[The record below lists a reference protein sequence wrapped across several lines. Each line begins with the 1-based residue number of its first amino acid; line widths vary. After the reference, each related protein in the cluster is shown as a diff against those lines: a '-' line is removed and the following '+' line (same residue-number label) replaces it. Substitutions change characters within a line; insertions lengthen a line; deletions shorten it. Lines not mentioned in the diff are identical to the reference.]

1 MAKKEA
7 KCEEGAPEWM
17 VTYGDMMSL
26 LLTFFILI
34 VSFSSI
40 QESEYQKAMGSLRGA
55 LGILKYKES
64 MIKLSPKK
72 FIQLSGLRT
81 APTDVKIS
89 DIERFIEAN
98 NLTDSITVEVT
109 KNGIAIRLQNPVL
122 FDIGKADLKKSGY
135 PILNKI
141 IELANTYPNKIR
153 VEGHTD
159 DLPIHTKE
167 FRSNWELSA
176 IRAINVIHYFQE
188 SGHVNPR
195 RMYYV
200 GYGPYKP
207 LVPNTSEANRAKNRR
222 VEIYL
227 ENVSPAE
234 ARANPDVYGALQALQ
249 SPLKT
254 KDGQNGGRK

>member
-1 MAKKEA
+1 MAKKAA
-7 KCEEGAPEWM
+7 KCSEGAPEWM

-40 QESEYQKAMGSLRGA
+40 QESEYQKAMGSLKGA
-55 LGILKYKES
+55 LGILKYKDS
-64 MIKLSPKK
+64 MVKLSPKK
-72 FIQLSGLRT
+72 FVQLQGFRST
-81 APTDVKIS
+81 PANVKVS
-89 DIERFIEAN
+89 DIEKFIEKN
-98 NLTDSITVEVT
+98 NLADSITVEVT
-109 KNGIAIRLQNPVL
+109 KNGIAIRLMNPVL
-122 FDIGKADLKKSGY
+122 FDLGKADLKTSGH
-135 PILNKI
+135 PILDKI
-141 IELANTYPNKIR
+141 IELAKTYPNKIR

-159 DLPIHTKE
+159 DLPIHTPE

-188 SGHVNPR
+188 VGHVNPR
-195 RMYYV
+195 RMYCV

-207 LVPNTSEANRAKNRR
+207 LVPNTTEANRAKNRR

-234 ARANPDVYGALQALQ
+234 AKANPDVYGTFQN
-249 SPLKT
+249 K
-254 KDGQNGGRK
+254 GQPGKKRISNHG